1 MPASHR
7 QSLARLGVIRRPCQ
21 RKQTSS
27 LNCYKSSENRI
38 FGYSGAELFVWQSY
52 RIVSYC
58 NTDDSRPGGGTA
70 APGATQRPRVQG
82 AEILLQGAEF
92 YLLIGQSTGYVL
104 RPNYFQGKQNERV
117 QIVDL
122 VGYGGLAASRGPSKC
137 PSFPSFEH
145 C

>member
-1 MPASHR
+1 MIG
-7 QSLARLGVIRRPCQ
+7 L
-21 RKQTSS
+21 
-27 LNCYKSSENRI
+27 
-38 FGYSGAELFVWQSY
+38 
-52 RIVSYC
+52 
-58 NTDDSRPGGGTA
+58 TA

-137 PSFPSFEH
+137 PSFPVSNIVEAPTNASISTED
-145 C
+145 